1 VRPLSDAADDET
13 PGNPLTLG
21 LEPLGEAPPCG
32 RVVFGASGD
41 LTARKLL
48 PALAQLAV
56 RRELP
61 GAFGVVGVARTEWDD
76 VAFRRFA
83 GHAVAAHAPQLAA
96 QAAVW
101 EDLIGG
107 FRYVAGEY
115 DCEQTFA
122 RVAEVVA
129 ELDRARGVGGSV
141 LHYLAVPAAA
151 FVTVVEGLG
160 RHGLHRPRRGGG
172 FARVVIEKPYGSDLA
187 SAQALDERVHGV
199 FDEAQ
204 VYRIDHYLGKE
215 TVQNLLALRFAN
227 AIFEPLWNGR
237 YVASVQVTV
246 AESDGVGHRAGF
258 YEQTGALRD
267 IVQNHVM
274 QVLALTLMEPPAT
287 MDPDGIRDEKVKVL
301 RAVDTMTVEEVAD
314 EVVRG
319 QYGAGRVDG
328 HPVPGYRAEPGVAPR
343 STTETFVALRL
354 RVENWRWEGVPIFV
368 RTGKRLPRRVTEV
381 AVEFKPAP
389 HVPFPP
395 GQARDLGPNV
405 LVLHIQP
412 DEGISLRFGAKVPG
426 RGFEVRSVSMDFLY
440 DSGFRERAA
449 DAYERLL
456 LDALMGDPT
465 LFIRSDEVMQAWRI
479 VAPIQAAWAAD
490 DEDLACYSAGTWGPA
505 QADQLL
511 ARHGHRWHEP

>member
-1 VRPLSDAADDET
+1 M
-13 PGNPLTLG
+13 
-21 LEPLGEAPPCG
+21 EPWGEAPPCVL
-32 RVVFGASGD
+32 VVFGASGD
-41 LTARKLL
+41 LAARKLL
-48 PALAQLAV
+48 PALAHLAV

-76 VAFRRFA
+76 VGFRRFA
-83 GHAVAAHAPQLAA
+83 GHVVAHYAPELAAH
-96 QAAVW
+96 AAVW
-101 EDLIGG
+101 EDLVAG

-115 DCEQTFA
+115 DCDETFA
-122 RVAEVVA
+122 RLASVMRDLACE
-129 ELDRARGVGGSV
+129 RGIGGSA
-141 LHYLAVPAAA
+141 LHYLAIPPAA
-151 FVTVVEGLG
+151 FTTVVDGLG
-160 RHGLHRPRRGGG
+160 RHGLHRPAEPDG
-172 FARVVIEKPYGSDLA
+172 FVRVVIEKPYGSDLA
-187 SAQALDERVHGV
+187 TARELDARVHAV
-199 FDEAQ
+199 FEEPQ

-227 AIFEPLWNGR
+227 ALFEPMWNGR

-246 AESDGVGHRAGF
+246 AEPDGVGHRSAF

-287 MDPDGIRDEKVKVL
+287 MEPDSIRDEKVKLL
-301 RAVDTMTVEEVAD
+301 RAVQTLAVDDVPH
-314 EVVRG
+314 EVVRA
-319 QYGAGRVDG
+319 QYGPGRVEG
-328 HPVPGYRAEPGVAPR
+328 HPVPGYRSEPGVSPD

-354 RVENWRWEGVPIFV
+354 RVGNWRWEGVPIYV

-389 HVPFPP
+389 HLPFSPHQSR
-395 GQARDLGPNV
+395 GLGPNV

-440 DSGFRERAA
+440 DTGFAERPA

-456 LDALMGDPT
+456 LDALTGDPT
-465 LFIRSDEVMQAWRI
+465 LFLRTDEVMQAWRI
-479 VAPIQAAWAAD
+479 VAPIQAAWRAGHA
-490 DEDLACYSAGTWGPA
+490 DLACYPAGSWGPEE
-505 QADQLL
+505 ADELL
-511 ARHGHRWHEP
+511 ARDGHRWQAP